1 MKVIEIKDVHKI
13 YDGSEVEVHAVNGVN
28 LTFEEGEFAAIVGPS
43 GSGKTTLLNLIGG
56 LDHPSSGALIVG
68 GTDLSTLK
76 PSALIDFRMKN
87 IGFVFQSY
95 NLIPVLTAKEN
106 IEFIMVLQ
114 KRARQERDNR
124 TLELLKAIGL
134 AGSEGNTLLA
144 RKMPP
149 VPVDGG
155 PETVDLGFVGEVEGV
170 DPMMIDTL
178 CSLGFV
184 PVVYSICGDAEGRL
198 MNVNADTAAA
208 ALAAGIK
215 ATDMVLV
222 TEVPGVLRVFED
234 MSSTIPE
241 IREADLGPLTS
252 SGILKD
258 GMIPKVE
265 ACFLALRGGVGTAH
279 IICGTTPD
287 AIVEQLFS
295 GRNLGTRLTL

>member
-134 AGSEGNTLLA
+134 ADRINSRPAKLSGGQQQRVAVA
-144 RKMPP
+144 R
-149 VPVDGG
+149 
-155 PETVDLGFVGEVEGV
+155 
-170 DPMMIDTL
+170 
-178 CSLGFV
+178 
-184 PVVYSICGDAEGRL
+184 
-198 MNVNADTAAA
+198 
-208 ALAAGIK
+208 ALASRPKFVLADEPTANLDSK
-215 ATDMVLV
+215 SATSLLEIMEKLNREEKITFIFSTHD
-222 TEVPGVLRVFED
+222 PRVVKMARRVITLED
-234 MSSTIPE
+234 GRVVSDETRVAE
-241 IREADLGPLTS
+241 N
-252 SGILKD
+252 
-258 GMIPKVE
+258 VE
-265 ACFLALRGGVGTAH
+265 
-279 IICGTTPD
+279 
-287 AIVEQLFS
+287 S
-295 GRNLGTRLTL
+295 